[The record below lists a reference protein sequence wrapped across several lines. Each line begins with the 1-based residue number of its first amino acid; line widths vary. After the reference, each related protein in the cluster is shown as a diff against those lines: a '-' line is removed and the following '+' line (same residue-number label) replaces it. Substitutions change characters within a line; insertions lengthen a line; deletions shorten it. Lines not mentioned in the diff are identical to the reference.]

1 MASSP
6 LIPTTTPPAPRTSRS
21 RGLTFPR
28 KTRRQALRSHVLPMA
43 WVLPGLLVAVHLLL
57 VRSAW
62 WNGRWPWAVLVL
74 AAPLVP
80 AAVVF
85 ERWFRQWRDD
95 ARTDTPPD
103 VVLYTYLLGL
113 MGAAALS
120 LMALR
125 FGY

>member
-6 LIPTTTPPAPRTSRS
+6 LIPTPTPPPLRTSRG

-28 KTRRQALRSHVLPMA
+28 KTRRQALRAHVLPVA
-43 WVLPGLLVAVHLLL
+43 WVLPGLLAAIHGLL
-57 VRSAW
+57 VKSAW
-62 WNGRWPWAVLVL
+62 ANGRWPWAVL
-74 AAPLVP
+74 ATPLVP

-95 ARTDTPPD
+95 ARTSTPPD

-125 FGY
+125 FGH